1 VLTAFALA
9 GIPEVTPGFDLA
21 ATIVDVLASGN
32 QPADR
37 DAGPGGLQPGDVI
50 AVAHKVISKQEGRV
64 RRLADVIP
72 GPEALRIAAS
82 QEKDPRQVQV
92 VLDESVAIVREGPG
106 VLVVETRHGFVCA
119 NAGVDASN
127 VGDGE
132 SVLMLPLDPDASA
145 QALRWRLRELT
156 GIAPAVVISD
166 SFGRAWRVGQTD
178 VAVGVAG
185 LAPVEDWRGSDDAYG
200 RQMNATVIAVADLV
214 AATADLARRKDG
226 QQPVVLIRGL
236 ERLVTIDDGPGA
248 AALLRDR
255 DQDLFR

>member
-1 VLTAFALA
+1 VLTAFALS
-9 GIPEVTPGFDLA
+9 GIPEVTPGLDLA
-21 ATIVDVLASGN
+21 ATIVDALAAGN
-32 QPADR
+32 ESAD
-37 DAGPGGLQPGDVI
+37 GPSPPGALQPGDVI

-64 RRLADVIP
+64 RRLADVTP

-82 QEKDPRQVQV
+82 QDKDPRQVQV
-92 VLDESVAIVREGPG
+92 VLDESVAVVREGPG

-145 QALRWRLRELT
+145 RTLRAKLKALT
-156 GIAPAVVISD
+156 GVAPAVLISD
-166 SFGRAWRVGQTD
+166 SFGRAWRIGQSD
-178 VAVGVAG
+178 VAVGIAG

-236 ERLVTIDDGPGA
+236 QRLVTADDGPGA
-248 AALLRDR
+248 GALIRAR
-255 DQDLFR
+255 EQDLFR